1 MKLSVGVIFGGKS
14 LEHEMSI
21 ITAIQAMDNIDS
33 EKYEIVPIYITKD
46 REWYTGG
53 CLRFIDT
60 YKDLDLMK
68 RYTKKVNLINKD
80 NRYILQANG
89 FIKREVCE
97 LHLAFPI
104 MHGNFGE
111 DGTIQGYLNIIGIPY
126 VGSNI
131 Y

>member
-53 CLRFIDT
+53 CLR
-60 YKDLDLMK
+60 L
-68 RYTKKVNLINKD
+68 LIH
-80 NRYILQANG
+80 
-89 FIKREVCE
+89 IK
-97 LHLAFPI
+97 I
-104 MHGNFGE
+104 
-111 DGTIQGYLNIIGIPY
+111 
-126 VGSNI
+126 
-131 Y
+131 